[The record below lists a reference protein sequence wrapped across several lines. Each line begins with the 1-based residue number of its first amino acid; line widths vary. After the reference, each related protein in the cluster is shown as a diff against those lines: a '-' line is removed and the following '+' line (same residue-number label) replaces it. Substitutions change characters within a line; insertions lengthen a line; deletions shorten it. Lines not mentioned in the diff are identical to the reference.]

1 MAHPFPACQVAARC
15 LRGARERAPDGGA
28 RDRAQGRAGGP
39 RGRRGRRRRRG
50 RRVPVRARLDHG
62 PGLGQ
67 RLQPGLVLAGAR
79 AGEHHVRAPPAQ
91 RACAVRN
98 EAGHR
103 LGVLACSRYL
113 PILRMGC
120 TASCERGSAARL
132 MPGLGSTA
140 CAWIAGMLCGR
151 ACCRQPGLWRWWQ
164 RRCSVGQPSCGGV
177 NSLARAR
184 AKYVPGPVLRAG
196 KNEVIL
202 LEVEHAPEDATGA
215 RPLSMHAPSPS
226 MPACLRVSRKHKLTL
241 SLPGPLHTCLTGES
255 SVQAIYRHGEQAGT
269 GASVWARV

>member
-184 AKYVPGPVLRAG
+184 AGTCRA
-196 KNEVIL
+196 L
-202 LEVEHAPEDATGA
+202 SCAPA
-215 RPLSMHAPSPS
+215 RMRSSCWRWSTRPRTRQARAPSPC
-226 MPACLRVSRKHKLTL
+226 MPPPQAC
-241 SLPGPLHTCLTGES
+241 
-255 SVQAIYRHGEQAGT
+255 RHACG
-269 GASVWARV
+269 